1 MHPQNLEK
9 LLYLKIQI
17 FKAMKENKIT
27 YIFGSGRNNKIEN
40 NDSFAK
46 EMFYGYFDLKKNY
59 DTKIVETS
67 IKQNFIK
74 KFLTKLINKLTG
86 IGIHFENVL
95 SSEDEKRVLTSTELF
110 FGNQQLLF
118 SFLFFLPRFKKK
130 DIKVNVFAMGMM
142 NYKKNFISKILLDF
156 IFNNISRVIFISEP
170 EYDTALKLHTKYKE
184 KIYHIHFGVDID
196 FWEKKEINNIKKNSL
211 LFIGNDLNRD
221 YGFLINLVKKL
232 PEIDFKIIS
241 KRFTKN
247 ELSFQNVE
255 LISGDWH
262 SDKLSDQKIRELYSN
277 STITLIPLKNSI
289 QPSGQSVC
297 LQSMAC
303 QTPVIM
309 TKTIGFW
316 NPKNLL
322 DESDIILLDP
332 DLDIWVD
339 EINKLIN
346 DEKLR
351 SKLSQ
356 NALRKVKSKYTSK
369 QFSKGLIDLIESK

>member
-1 MHPQNLEK
+1 M
-9 LLYLKIQI
+9 
-17 FKAMKENKIT
+17 
-27 YIFGSGRNNKIEN
+27 
-40 NDSFAK
+40 
-46 EMFYGYFDLKKNY
+46 
-59 DTKIVETS
+59 
-67 IKQNFIK
+67 
-74 KFLTKLINKLTG
+74 
-86 IGIHFENVL
+86 
-95 SSEDEKRVLTSTELF
+95 
-110 FGNQQLLF
+110 
-118 SFLFFLPRFKKK
+118 
-130 DIKVNVFAMGMM
+130 
-142 NYKKNFISKILLDF
+142 
-156 IFNNISRVIFISEP
+156 
-170 EYDTALKLHTKYKE
+170 HTKYKE
-184 KIYHIHFGVDID
+184 KIHNIPFGVDID

-262 SDKLSDQKIRELYSN
+262 SDKLTDQKIRELYSN

-322 DESDIILLDP
+322 DELDIILLEPNVDV
-332 DLDIWVD
+332 WVD
-339 EINKLIN
+339 EITKLMN

-356 NALRKVKSKYTSK
+356 NALEKVKSKYTSK
-369 QFSKGLIDLIESK
+369 HFSKSLIDLIELK

>member
-1 MHPQNLEK
+1 MSL
-9 LLYLKIQI
+9 
-17 FKAMKENKIT
+17 A
-27 YIFGSGRNNKIEN
+27 
-40 NDSFAK
+40 
-46 EMFYGYFDLKKNY
+46 
-59 DTKIVETS
+59 
-67 IKQNFIK
+67 
-74 KFLTKLINKLTG
+74 
-86 IGIHFENVL
+86 L
-95 SSEDEKRVLTSTELF
+95 SS
-110 FGNQQLLF
+110 
-118 SFLFFLPRFKKK
+118 
-130 DIKVNVFAMGMM
+130 
-142 NYKKNFISKILLDF
+142 
-156 IFNNISRVIFISEP
+156 
-170 EYDTALKLHTKYKE
+170 
-184 KIYHIHFGVDID
+184 
-196 FWEKKEINNIKKNSL
+196 NSL

-262 SDKLSDQKIRELYSN
+262 SDKLTDQKIRELYSN

-322 DESDIILLDP
+322 DELDIILLEPNVDV
-332 DLDIWVD
+332 WVD
-339 EINKLIN
+339 EITKLMN

-356 NALRKVKSKYTSK
+356 NALEKVKSKYTSK
-369 QFSKGLIDLIESK
+369 HFSKSLIDLIELK